1 MGCPFVLKL
10 YISKDGQSLMVKEF
24 THKHNH
30 ETSKQSYEHLPRQR
44 KLNEDDRNNVQL
56 LMEMQANKKLVQ
68 QHVKK
73 ITGRKIT
80 LKDLHNIDKKRT
92 VSLPE
97 IVHELREM
105 NGGLE
110 NRNLCEQRK
119 CDARYVFAESKDAL
133 HVSSLSG
140 GVDGRCNLQTE

>member
-1 MGCPFVLKL
+1 M
-10 YISKDGQSLMVKEF
+10 
-24 THKHNH
+24 
-30 ETSKQSYEHLPRQR
+30 
-44 KLNEDDRNNVQL
+44 

-68 QHVKK
+68 QHFKK

-105 NGGLE
+105 NG
-110 NRNLCEQRK
+110 RFC
-119 CDARYVFAESKDAL
+119 FALKKLMSIAIHKFVTLSL
-133 HVSSLSG
+133 HFSFASL
-140 GVDGRCNLQTE
+140 

>member
-1 MGCPFVLKL
+1 
-10 YISKDGQSLMVKEF
+10 
-24 THKHNH
+24 
-30 ETSKQSYEHLPRQR
+30 
-44 KLNEDDRNNVQL
+44 
-56 LMEMQANKKLVQ
+56 MEMQANKKLVQ

-105 NGGLE
+105 NGGYCCSIE
-110 NRNLCEQRK
+110 NIVNIFISKFVPFSLTLTFHHFEVAIK
-119 CDARYVFAESKDAL
+119 WKES
-133 HVSSLSG
+133 H
-140 GVDGRCNLQTE
+140 